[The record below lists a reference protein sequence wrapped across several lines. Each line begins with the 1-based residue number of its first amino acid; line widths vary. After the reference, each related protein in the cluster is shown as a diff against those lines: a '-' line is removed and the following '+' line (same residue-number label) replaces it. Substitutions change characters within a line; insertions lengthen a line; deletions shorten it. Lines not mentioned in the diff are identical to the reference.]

1 MSKRFDIW
9 FLALAA
15 VLVSR
20 LIGMA
25 LFPLPIPPNLAT
37 RKLPA

>member
-1 MSKRFDIW
+1 MSKRFNIW

-25 LFPLPIPPNLAT
+25 LLPFADTTEPAT